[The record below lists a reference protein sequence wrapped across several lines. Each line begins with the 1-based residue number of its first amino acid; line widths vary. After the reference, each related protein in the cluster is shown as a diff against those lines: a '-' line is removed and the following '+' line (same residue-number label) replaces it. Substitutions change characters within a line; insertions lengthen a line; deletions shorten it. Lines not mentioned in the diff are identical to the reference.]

1 MQTRPY
7 LLHVPLRGRRQVRLR
22 KGDDLSID
30 VVNQVGGMQEI
41 VAEGE
46 AAAGSIRRGTHADRT
61 AWRRA
66 ARSRFSGIVR
76 LYKGPHWYDDFGSR
90 GAAESEFKA
99 CGGVGLTARHIKIPI
114 GGSFR
119 AEKLLEDIKHARWEV
134 RCFGARVEEDV
145 RWERLVAQI
154 FQVNFAVAGGGGRS
168 ERCACD
174 GKFSL
179 YSFSGFNDHWHR
191 DKGPSV
197 E

>member
-30 VVNQVGGMQEI
+30 VVDQVGGTQEI

-99 CGGVGLTARHIKIPI
+99 CGGVGLSTRHIKIPI

-119 AEKLLEDIKHARWEV
+119 AEKLLEGIKHGRWEV
-134 RCFGARVEEDV
+134 RCFGARIEEDV
-145 RWERLVAQI
+145 RWERLVAQVLEVV
-154 FQVNFAVAGGGGRS
+154 FDVARGRRS
-168 ERCACD
+168 ERCA
-174 GKFSL
+174 
-179 YSFSGFNDHWHR
+179 
-191 DKGPSV
+191 
-197 E
+197 